1 MSILNS
7 EINDLREQKEFKGIT
22 FSGFKKTDA
31 KKELLKN
38 LIGSKI
44 EPACYWSAEFICGG
58 HFSDL
63 WEIII
68 LSLNLLV
75 LDQFLKKKSNAS
87 TYLLL
92 KDQLSD
98 FL

>member
-44 EPACYWSAEFICGG
+44 EPLVIGA
-58 HFSDL
+58 
-63 WEIII
+63 
-68 LSLNLLV
+68 LNLFVVVILV
-75 LDQFLKKKSNAS
+75 IYGILFCIFIANI
-87 TYLLL
+87 YI
-92 KDQLSD
+92 
-98 FL
+98 